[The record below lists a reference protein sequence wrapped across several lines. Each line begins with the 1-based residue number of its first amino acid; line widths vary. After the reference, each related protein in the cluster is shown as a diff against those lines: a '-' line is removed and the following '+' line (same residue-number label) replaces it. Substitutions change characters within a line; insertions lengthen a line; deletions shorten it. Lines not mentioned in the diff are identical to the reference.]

1 MLSKP
6 LGEYNIINQRIK
18 REKVKIGPGTWLTG
32 DDSKVIF
39 WESLPNSNEISDLI
53 IGKYC
58 SISNNCNFFLGGN
71 HRSDWFSQHL
81 LGGKSETLGDEIISK
96 GDIIIGNDVWI
107 GYGATI
113 LSGTNIP
120 DGCIVGAMS
129 VVSGHFEPY
138 DIIIGNPCKAIKK
151 RFDKEVIDILL
162 DLKWWDLTTEEINK
176 YSSVLK
182 SSDLNNLKDVL
193 NYIRSDKN

>member
-6 LGEYNIINQRIK
+6 LHEYRVINQVLK
-18 REKVKIGPGTWLTG
+18 REKVKMGPRSWITG
-32 DDSKVIF
+32 DNSKVIF
-39 WESLPNSNEISDLI
+39 WETLPNSNESSNLI
-53 IGKYC
+53 IGNYC
-58 SISNNCNFFLGGN
+58 SISDNCNFFLGGN

-81 LGGKSETLGDEIISK
+81 LGGNSETRNDEIISK

-107 GYGATI
+107 GYGVTI
-113 LSGTNIP
+113 LSGTIIP
-120 DGCIVGAMS
+120 DGCILGAMS

-138 DIIIGNPCKAIKK
+138 DIIIGNPCKSIKK
-151 RFDKEVIDILL
+151 RFDKEVIDVLL

-182 SSDLNNLKDVL
+182 SSDLKNLKDVL
-193 NYIRSDKN
+193 NHIRSDKH